1 MLLGASNLG
10 GLLFALLGASGLGGL
25 LLALF
30 GALSAPFGVALF
42 ETFA

>member
-1 MLLGASNLG
+1 MLLGASNG